1 MFLKLKK
8 AVFLLLAICMVFSVT
23 AISTSYETVEA
34 RSIMEIEN
42 ELKEYKNLL
51 AKLQSELADITANI
65 TDLEG
70 KSGQTAELM
79 AQYQAEID
87 LLESEIAINSAIMES
102 YDVKRAEVLTE
113 MAIVQE
119 DYEYRVSMYKNLMQ
133 FIYENSETNAFEL
146 LFSSENFSEYL
157 SQRDNFND
165 IMAAANVLIKDIE
178 VSIADLETLD
188 AELAET
194 QGKYSEYV
202 KELNRSQS
210 ELQTKIEE
218 FKTIAGELNLNVEEL
233 SEEYKNKNATVKEI
247 KEKIAALEKERKQY
261 YDTTADFLWPI
272 ESGWR
277 ISSRFG
283 YRGNPFGGSSTEYH
297 KGIDFAAPRG
307 TPIRAVR
314 DGVVQRA
321 SYNGGYGECVIIY
334 HGDGLSTLYAHCDN
348 TSKTRPVYEVK
359 VGESVKRGQVIAYV
373 GTTGRSTGYHLH
385 FGVIDTNTYSSL
397 SGNYVNPEKYLP
409 KG

>member
-1 MFLKLKK
+1 MFRKLKK
-8 AVFLLLAICMVFSVT
+8 TLFLLLSVCIVFSAT

-34 RSIMEIEN
+34 RSIIEIEN

-51 AKLQSELADITANI
+51 SKLQSELADITANI
-65 TDLEG
+65 ADLEG

-87 LLESEIAINSAIMES
+87 LLESEISINSAIMES
-102 YDVKRAEVLTE
+102 YDIKRAEVLTE

-133 FIYENSETNAFEL
+133 FIYENSQTNAFAL
-146 LFSSENFSEYL
+146 LFSSENFSDYL
-157 SQRDNFND
+157 TQRDNFND
-165 IMAAANVLIKDIE
+165 IMAAASVLIKDIE
-178 VSIADLETLD
+178 VSLADLETLD

-194 QGKYSEYV
+194 QEKYSEYV

-247 KEKIAALEKERKQY
+247 KEKIAALEKERKAY
-261 YDTTADFLWPI
+261 YDNSAPFLWPV

-277 ISSRFG
+277 ITSRFG
-283 YRGNPFGGSSTEYH
+283 WRGNPFGGSSSEYH

-314 DGVVQRA
+314 DGVVTRA
-321 SYNGGYGECVIIY
+321 SYNGGYGECIIIY

-348 TSKTRPVYEVK
+348 TSKTKPVYEVK
-359 VGESVKRGQVIAYV
+359 VGDSVKRGQIIAYV